1 PGMSY
6 HVTRCNKVAR
16 RTDWPCR
23 PCQPQQCRATRN
35 GVPARWLHTEAACQT
50 ISTRA
55 DLAATFFLPKRVT
68 LAIPD
73 PAQAPQIRPALSA
86 APTHKVRG
94 QLSAPPPAGPA
105 RRHYSPTA
113 AAIPHLTSTHRIAP
127 HAMNARASAAVSH
140 FPAAVAR

>member
-1 PGMSY
+1 YVAQRTDWPCMSY

-73 PAQAPQIRPALSA
+73 PAQAQQITPALSA
-86 APTHKVRG
+86 AAAQTSLAPRRALHQAGLAPRFFPSAQANLGYSLKPRRG
-94 QLSAPPPAGPA
+94 WRATTALLAPA
-105 RRHYSPTA
+105 
-113 AAIPHLTSTHRIAP
+113 
-127 HAMNARASAAVSH
+127 
-140 FPAAVAR
+140 F

>member
-1 PGMSY
+1 MPTSAMS
-6 HVTRCNKVAR
+6 RCVSTATAR
-16 RTDWPCR
+16 RL
-23 PCQPQQCRATRN
+23 Q
-35 GVPARWLHTEAACQT
+35 TEAACQT

-73 PAQAPQIRPALSA
+73 PAQAQQIRPALSA

-94 QLSAPPPAGPA
+94 QLPAPRQAAPA

-113 AAIPHLTSTHRIAP
+113 AAILDLTSARHTAP
-127 HAMNARASAAVSH
+127 HAMNARASAAGLRC
-140 FPAAVAR
+140 PAPAH